1 MSSNA
6 KIFCATMIAVSVC
19 FALSFAANAQN
30 LLTKSDLV
38 DGLVGLETTPNIDV
52 AALRARALDR
62 IKKNINRD
70 PVNRP
75 AIAEQL
81 YNLPQ
86 LTLEIQFNLN
96 SAIINPNSY
105 PALGR
110 IADAM
115 YHPILSGYRFL
126 VVGHT
131 DSTGKREHN
140 LGLSQRRAEAIRDAL
155 VTTFR
160 IPPQRV
166 QAVGLGEEQFQDK
179 ENPTAPINRRVQ
191 IVTIG
196 KSQ

>member
-6 KIFCATMIAVSVC
+6 KIFCATMIAISAC
-19 FALSFAANAQN
+19 FALSLAANAQN
-30 LLTKSDLV
+30 LLTKNDLA
-38 DGLVGLETTPNIDV
+38 DELVGLQTTPNIDV

-62 IKKNINRD
+62 VKKNVNRD

-75 AIAEQL
+75 AISEQL

-131 DSTGKREHN
+131 DSTGKREYN
-140 LGLSQRRAEAIRDAL
+140 LGLSQR
-155 VTTFR
+155 
-160 IPPQRV
+160 
-166 QAVGLGEEQFQDK
+166 
-179 ENPTAPINRRVQ
+179 
-191 IVTIG
+191 
-196 KSQ
+196 